1 MKPRCAAAAAAARPG
16 LLLPGLLL
24 LGGSVL
30 LQTCA
35 MDVEMKD
42 ASNVTCL
49 YAKWMMNLSITYES
63 EANLFKTTTFPLPDP
78 LSYDGSSCGN
88 DTYGPVL
95 AIKFGDGHSWAIHF
109 MKTNTYQGR
118 IFITYNTNDTELFP
132 DAKRKG
138 LITISANYPIRPVK
152 LNTRFVCNNVETIEA
167 ASVKQDFW
175 NVTLEAFPEDGFL
188 SNKETLCDK
197 DTPSTPAIATVATAP
212 DTTSAATTHS
222 SAATTHSSAAA
233 TDSSA
238 AATDSST
245 AAVTTPPSAFV
256 QTVEKPGTGYYM
268 VKNGSTACLL
278 ANVAL
283 QLNISQ
289 KEPLVY
295 NINPNTTVATGS
307 CGKATSV
314 LELIDG
320 KNRLTFLFAVKTVN
334 SEKFYLKE
342 VNITVSASANETLSA
357 ANRSL
362 SYWEASLG
370 SAYMCKSEET
380 IAVSPTYKINVFNL
394 KIQPF
399 EVEDNEFSAAEEC
412 NPDVDNYF
420 VPIMVGAAL
429 AGLIFLVLMAYFVG
443 RKTHRNAGYEQF

>member
-399 EVEDNEFSAAEEC
+399 EVEDNEFSAVEEC
-412 NPDVDNYF
+412 SSSELLF
-420 VPIMVGAAL
+420 VIPVVVGVLVGLSFIAA
-429 AGLIFLVLMAYFVG
+429 FVFCMIG
-443 RKTHRNAGYEQF
+443 RRKNHSGYQAV